1 MRSKLLIPVI
11 VILAFV
17 GCDKAEGG
25 GTTTPSN
32 VTYKVITPEDT
43 KPRQTAG
50 AFEDYKSIVVK
61 PVEIN
66 LDDLTFEEAFEIE
79 HLAKGEGHTF
89 WWNGEEYT
97 TDLYVSVGNYKW
109 VRNSDD
115 TNDACYSN
123 EYDVCGICD
132 GSGKITWYI
141 DLDGDGL
148 GDPTNYTKACI
159 YPSVDEE

>member
-1 MRSKLLIPVI
+1 MRALLIPMI
-11 VILAFV
+11 VILVFI

-32 VTYKVITPEDT
+32 IKHKTITPES
-43 KPRQTAG
+43 KEVSNTAG
-50 AFEDYKSIVVK
+50 NYEDYII

-66 LDDLTFEEAFEIE
+66 LDDLPFEDAFEIQ
-79 HLAKGEGHTF
+79 HRAKGEGHTF

-97 TDLYVSVGNYKW
+97 TDLYVSVGSYKW

-115 TNDACYSN
+115 TDDTCYSN
-123 EYDVCGICD
+123 EYDECGICD

-148 GDPTNYTKACI
+148 GDPTNYTEACI